1 MDVKNLKEYIL
12 NLEKQL
18 LKSKVRKSSYKIQQL
33 LCDDFIEY
41 TSSGHEYK
49 YKKGDVFQKSDDNTE
64 LPWEITD
71 FNMECLC
78 DSCILARYKVIKHG
92 EKEQYSLRS
101 SIWKCNGGKWKMFFH
116 QGTVLDK

>member
-18 LKSKVRKSSYKIQQL
+18 LKSEVRKSSQKIQQL

-49 YKKGDVFQKSDDNTE
+49 YKKGDVFQKSSTCLGLQNFQ
-64 LPWEITD
+64 ITYT
-71 FNMECLC
+71 L
-78 DSCILARYKVIKHG
+78 G
-92 EKEQYSLRS
+92 
-101 SIWKCNGGKWKMFFH
+101 
-116 QGTVLDK
+116 